1 MIGKQFDRA
10 LHQLIQQIA
19 ARPARIIVEH
29 RLVGERLVEQATH
42 EIDVANWVLGGHPV
56 RVEAFVGRGLPALT
70 LTGLPGAAKWM
81 TVQAGEEHEHAM
93 KFFQHLIDRGGK
105 VAMGAIAAPDTEWA
119 GPMAAFKAV
128 LEHEQ
133 FVTKSINNLY
143 EVALKEKDY
152 PAQVLLAWFI
162 NEQVEE
168 EKNASEIVASMAR
181 IEARETAVL
190 QLDHQLSKRGKE

>member
-1 MIGKQFDRA
+1 MISKNMQDA
-10 LHQLIQQIA
+10 INDQINKEMFSSNLYLSMA
-19 ARPARIIVEH
+19 AYFE
-29 RLVGERLVEQATH
+29 
-42 EIDVANWVLGGHPV
+42 N
-56 RVEAFVGRGLPALT
+56 
-70 LTGLPGAAKWM
+70 TGLPGAAKWM

-152 PAQVLLAWFI
+152 PAQVMLAWFI

>member
-1 MIGKQFDRA
+1 MISKNMQDA
-10 LHQLIQQIA
+10 INDQINKEMYSSNLYLSMA
-19 ARPARIIVEH
+19 AYFE
-29 RLVGERLVEQATH
+29 
-42 EIDVANWVLGGHPV
+42 N
-56 RVEAFVGRGLPALT
+56 
-70 LTGLPGAAKWM
+70 TGLPGAAKWM
-81 TVQAGEEHEHAM
+81 IVQAGEEHEHAM
-93 KFFQHLIDRGGK
+93 KFFQHMIDRGAK

-152 PAQVLLAWFI
+152 PAQVMLAWFI